1 HSLASTYGTLY
12 LNSSSG
18 DRKCV
23 AYANTI
29 NALQA
34 GDTPAVSFTL
44 NVTDSGSL
52 SDSKT
57 LTIHLVGA
65 DDTPSLSASVTSAT
79 LTDTAVND
87 SFADV
92 TGTLSTTDRDTVD
105 TATYSITG
113 QVADNSHAGF
123 DHSLASTYGTLYLNS
138 SSGAYSFVAA
148 AGAINAL
155 QAGDTPAVS
164 FTLNVTDSGSLS
176 DSKTLTI
183 HLV

>member
-1 HSLASTYGTLY
+1 MSHAGLDHSLASTYGTLY

-18 DRKCV
+18 AYSFV
-23 AYANTI
+23 AAAGAI
-29 NALQA
+29 NARSEERRV
-34 GDTPAVSFTL
+34 GKGFTL

-92 TGTLSTTDRDTVD
+92 TGTLSTTDRATVD
-105 TATYSITG
+105 PATYS
-113 QVADNSHAGF
+113 
-123 DHSLASTYGTLYLNS
+123 
-138 SSGAYSFVAA
+138 
-148 AGAINAL
+148 
-155 QAGDTPAVS
+155 TP
-164 FTLNVTDSGSLS
+164 G
-176 DSKTLTI
+176 
-183 HLV
+183 